1 MLELDLQPK
10 TQRQYN
16 IISMTAKKSREAPQF
31 EVLLKLKQ
39 ADNPEFSFVRVDSD
53 LYPFY
58 RWKRDGKNEYEI
70 STKSVENKCDA
81 EHENSMGLL
90 DMYGSSS
97 DDDDDDDDD
106 SDAGSTC
113 SKGNSSAKEQIAS
126 TTLKVK
132 DHMLFIEDENNTKK
146 IITCSARDDALTKKN
161 ERTIEEQRAE
171 RLARAKMLRHHFAN
185 R

>member
-1 MLELDLQPK
+1 MLELDAQPK

-39 ADNPEFSFVRVDSD
+39 ADNPEFSFVRMDSD

-58 RWKRDGKNEYEI
+58 RWKRDGKNKNESSTQSVVKKYEA
-70 STKSVENKCDA
+70 NNG
-81 EHENSMGLL
+81 NSMGLL

-97 DDDDDDDDD
+97 DDDDDD
-106 SDAGSTC
+106 SDAGSTG
-113 SKGNSSAKEQIAS
+113 SKGSSAAKEQIAS
-126 TTLKVK
+126 TTSKSL
-132 DHMLFIEDENNTKK
+132 LPNEDENSVNKT
-146 IITCSARDDALTKKN
+146 IACSARDDVLTKKN

-171 RLARAKMLRHHFAN
+171 RLNRAKLLRHHFAK

>member
-97 DDDDDDDDD
+97 DDDDDDDD